1 MVRITIFEFV
11 FSYHLIKLRSIANLY
26 YRDMKKMK
34 YSYLLLISGVLFLFI
49 QSCSKSST
57 DSSSLY
63 TPTSVD
69 VTASATLVDL
79 QQGRTLYINNCG
91 RCHGLYS
98 PDNFS
103 STQWKSIIS
112 SMAPNTGLSASDIL
126 LVTKY
131 VTRGN

>member
-1 MVRITIFEFV
+1 
-11 FSYHLIKLRSIANLY
+11 
-26 YRDMKKMK
+26 MKKMK

-69 VTASATLVDL
+69 VTPSATLVDL
-79 QQGRTLYINNCG
+79 QQGRILYINNCG

>member
-1 MVRITIFEFV
+1 
-11 FSYHLIKLRSIANLY
+11 
-26 YRDMKKMK
+26 MKKMK
-34 YSYLLLISGVLFLFI
+34 YSYLLLFSGVLFLFI
-49 QSCSKSST
+49 QSCSRSST
-57 DSSSLY
+57 VSSSLY

-69 VTASATLVDL
+69 VTASATLMDL
-79 QQGRTLYINNCG
+79 QHGRTLYINNCG